1 MVNGSMIKLSSNES
15 PTISFRIDGQKNRF
29 VYNRPIETI
38 KRKRI
43 DDRWACGRISQS
55 VFPIDQ
61 ACARVRFSRVE
72 INRENG
78 CISPT
83 LVSLITRLHRI
94 RLG

>member
-43 DDRWACGRISQS
+43 DDRWAVALTNPCFRSTKLVLAS
-55 VFPIDQ
+55 VFRGYKLT
-61 ACARVRFSRVE
+61 ARRAV
-72 INRENG
+72 
-78 CISPT
+78 
-83 LVSLITRLHRI
+83 LVPRSFHL
-94 RLG
+94 